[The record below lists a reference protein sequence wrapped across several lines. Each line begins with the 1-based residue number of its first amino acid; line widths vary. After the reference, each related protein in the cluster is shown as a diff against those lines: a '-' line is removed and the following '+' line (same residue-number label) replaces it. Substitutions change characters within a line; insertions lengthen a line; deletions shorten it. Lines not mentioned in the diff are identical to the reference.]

1 MEMKMMERFID
12 ARHSTEGKVVAVALT
27 ALLACSTFTPSAMAM
42 ADEMDGATV
51 SDKAME
57 TSRVVETEDDAAD
70 GAR

>member
-1 MEMKMMERFID
+1 MKMIERFID

-57 TSRVVETEDDAAD
+57 ASA
-70 GAR
+70 